1 MEEVKITQIKSSI
14 GTKPEHRKTLIA
26 LGLRKIGSSRQHK
39 KTPQLEGMIRK
50 VQFLVKVEKV

>member
-14 GTKPEHRKTLIA
+14 GTKPEHRKTLLA

-39 KTPQLEGMIRK
+39 KNPQLEGMLRK